1 MFNFFLDNEGVQF
14 IVNMIPPHLPDTAH
28 KVVDIS
34 NNWIKLF
41 EGNTLGTWCMK
52 LVPGLFAKTIFDKG
66 QKKFAEINNE
76 W

>member
-1 MFNFFLDNEGVQF
+1 
-14 IVNMIPPHLPDTAH
+14 MIPSNLPDTAH
-28 KVVDIS
+28 KVVDQYTLVYK
-34 NNWIKLF
+34 KL

-52 LVPGLFAKTIFDKG
+52 LVPGLFAKTIFDKC